1 MYDRTTGKPMQY
13 QSPEDE
19 FRALMSGDHPRLR
32 RRRALLARLPAGPRC
47 KTCNAPFGFP
57 GSLVSRAMGRSR
69 FPKNPR
75 FCQMCFNW
83 LTVAGI
89 RGADIELSVL
99 FSDVRDSVGLAE
111 RLGPAAYTALIDRYY
126 KVASNAVMMANGITD
141 RFVGD
146 ALLGLFV
153 PGMTGPDHT
162 GAALNAARAIVAG
175 IGHPSDPWIA
185 AGVAIHR
192 GVAFLGGVGEE
203 GQLHDFTALGDP
215 VNTAARIAS
224 AAGSG
229 EILVSV
235 AAAASTDLGEGSLE
249 RRSLELKGKSAPLDV
264 LVVTS
269 APTARAVA

>member
-1 MYDRTTGKPMQY
+1 MYDPPTNRLMEHY
-13 QSPEDE
+13 ESPEDE

-32 RRRALLARLPAGPRC
+32 RNRALLARLPSDPRC

-57 GSLVSRAMGRSR
+57 GSLVSRAMGRPR

-75 FCQMCFNW
+75 FCQFCFNW

-89 RGADIELSVL
+89 RGADIELTVL

-111 RLGPAAYTALIDRYY
+111 RLGAAAYTALIDRYY
-126 KVASNAVMMANGITD
+126 HVASKAVIMANGIAD

-146 ALLGLFV
+146 AVLGLFI

-162 GAALNAARAIVAG
+162 GAALEAARAIVTG
-175 IGHPSDPWIA
+175 TGHPANPWIA
-185 AGVAIHR
+185 AGIAVHR

-215 VNTAARIAS
+215 VNTTARLASS
-224 AAGSG
+224 AASG

-235 AAAASTDLGEGSLE
+235 EAAAATSLDTTALE
-249 RRSLELKGKSAPLDV
+249 HRSLELKGKAQPLE
-264 LVVTS
+264 VV
-269 APTARAVA
+269 VVQ

>member
-1 MYDRTTGKPMQY
+1 MERYETA
-13 QSPEDE
+13 EDE

-32 RRRALLARLPAGPRC
+32 RSRAFLARLPSEPRC
-47 KTCNAPFGFP
+47 KTCNAPFGMP
-57 GSLVSRAMGRSR
+57 GSLVSRAMGRPR

-83 LTVAGI
+83 LTVSGI
-89 RGADIELSVL
+89 RGADIELTVL

-111 RLGPAAYTALIDRYY
+111 RLGPAAYSALIDRYY
-126 KVASNAVMMANGITD
+126 HVAMTAVINANGIAD

-146 ALLGLFV
+146 AMLGLFI

-162 GAALNAARAIVAG
+162 GAALNAAREIVTG
-175 IGHPSDPWIA
+175 TGHPQIPWIA
-185 AGVAIHR
+185 AGVAVHR

-215 VNTAARIAS
+215 VNIAARLAS
-224 AAGSG
+224 SAGSG

-235 AAAASTDLGEGSLE
+235 DAVAATRLNATALE
-249 RRSLELKGKSAPLDV
+249 HRSLELKGKAQPLEVVV
-264 LVVTS
+264 LQ
-269 APTARAVA
+269 